1 MCQTLLRARCGE
13 QGLRV
18 RPRREGCEVLFEV
31 EADQV
36 REGIRETSVEVMG
49 RQEEAAPGSQ

>member
-1 MCQTLLRARCGE
+1 MSRMCQTLLRARWGE
-13 QGLRV
+13 HGRRV

-36 REGIRETSVEVMG
+36 REGIRETSGEIWERG
-49 RQEEAAPGSQ
+49 KER